1 MPIHDIEIEKKA
13 LAKEYK
19 ELLRISYQ
27 SLSKDDKKLI
37 RKAFDYAVDAHQHQ
51 RRKSGEAYIFHPIAV
66 AKIVA
71 SEIGLDAVSIA
82 SALIHDVVEDNN
94 DHTLERIQKE
104 FGDKIAKIVDGLTKI
119 GKLNTKGY
127 SDVSIQAENYRKMLL
142 TLNEDVRVIII
153 KIADRLHNMQTLGSM
168 PYEKQ
173 IQKASET
180 LYIYAPLA
188 HRIGLYNIKTELEDL
203 GLKYTDPDTYDEIS
217 KKLIESKKDQDE
229 YIDKFNSIISSTLT
243 KEKLKYNIKGRT
255 KSIFSI
261 NNKMIRQGISFEE
274 VYDKFAVRI
283 VYKSKPEKE
292 KFIAWKIYS
301 IITDNFTPNPTR
313 LRDWI
318 SAPKSTG
325 YEALHITV
333 VGPKSKWVEVQIRS
347 ERMDEIAEK
356 GYAAHYKY
364 KQKDDTNDNLDSWIN
379 KLQEALENSETNA
392 VDFVEQFKL
401 NLYSKEIFV
410 FTPTGDL
417 KSLPKGATPLDFA
430 FAIHTEVGLKTR
442 GAKVNGKLVPL
453 SHILK
458 SGDQV
463 DIMTSENVKP
473 TVNWLDF
480 VVTSKAKS
488 KIKSSLNIEKKIIAI
503 EGKQILKRK
512 LKQFKIKLDDKISGY
527 MMKFFKIN
535 ASNDLFYDVGI
546 GKIDNKQIK
555 RFVSDYNSSFIGF
568 IRRRIG
574 SNNKKVDKINE
585 IEHSIKFD
593 KLIFGKDQE
602 LLKYSMAN
610 CCEPIPGD
618 PVFGF
623 VSVNDGIKVH
633 KKDCPNSI
641 SLRSNYAY
649 RIISAK
655 WIDSQSHEFNTKIS
669 LTGIDDIGIISQI
682 AATVSDSMNVN
693 MNKLS
698 FESNDGVFT
707 GTISLEVKNKVILNK
722 LLKSLK
728 KIDGIDNV
736 SRN

>member
-1 MPIHDIEIEKKA
+1 MLVEDKILPREINNLYIDLVEG
-13 LAKEYK
+13 
-19 ELLRISYQ
+19 SYQ
-27 SLSKDDKKLI
+27 KLNENEKEIIKDSLI
-37 RKAFDYAVDAHQHQ
+37 IAYNAHDGQL
-51 RRKSGEAYIFHPIAV
+51 RKSGEPYIYHPLGV
-66 AKIVA
+66 AKIV
-71 SEIGLDAVSIA
+71 SHNIGLDCDSI
-82 SALIHDVVEDNN
+82 SAALLHDVVEDTKLTAKDIKKAVGKN
-94 DHTLERIQKE
+94 
-104 FGDKIAKIVDGLTKI
+104 IAKIVDGLTKI
-119 GKLNTKGY
+119 STLSKSKDH
-127 SDVSIQAENYRKMLL
+127 SVQAENYRRMLL
-142 TLNEDVRVIII
+142 TLHNDIRVILI
-153 KIADRLHNMQTLGSM
+153 KIADRLHNMRTIEYLNDIKK
-168 PYEKQ
+168 EK
-173 IQKASET
+173 IASES

-188 HRIGLYNIKTELEDL
+188 HRVGLFNLKNELEDL
-203 GLKYTDPDTYDEIS
+203 SLKTINPKIYKSIKGKFDKS
-217 KKLIESKKDQDE
+217 KQSQEKYIESFK
-229 YIDKFNSIISSTLT
+229 NLIIQNLDNQ
-243 KEKLKYNIKGRT
+243 KIKYSIKGRN
-255 KSIFSI
+255 KSIYSI
-261 NNKMIRQGISFEE
+261 NNKMQKKNISFNE
-274 VYDKFAVRI
+274 VYDRFAIRI
-283 VYKSKPEKE
+283 IYKSSKKDE

-301 IITDNFTPNPTR
+301 IISDNFTPNPAR
-313 LRDWI
+313 FKDWI
-318 SAPKSTG
+318 TYPKVNG
-325 YEALHITV
+325 YEALHLTV
-333 VGPKSKWVEVQIRS
+333 IGPENRWVEIQIRS

-356 GYAAHYKY
+356 GYAAHFNYKHGET
-364 KQKDDTNDNLDSWIN
+364 KQKEVDVWLN
-379 KLQEALENSETNA
+379 KLQDVLIDDSQHAI
-392 VDFVEQFKL
+392 DFVEDFKL
-401 NLYSKEIFV
+401 NFYSEEIYV
-410 FTPTGDL
+410 FTPKGDL
-417 KSLPKGATPLDFA
+417 KSIKSGSTALDFA
-430 FAIHTEVGLKTR
+430 FHVHTDIGTKTR
-442 GAKVNGKLVPL
+442 GARVNGKLVPL

-488 KIKSSLNIEKKIIAI
+488 KIKSSLNIEKKRIAI

-512 LKQFKIKLDDKISGY
+512 LKQFKIKLDDKVSGHI
-527 MMKFFKIN
+527 MKFFKIN
-535 ASNDLFYDVGI
+535 ASNDLFYNVGI

-602 LLKYSMAN
+602 SLKYSMAN

-649 RIISAK
+649 RVISAK

-682 AATVSDSMNVN
+682 AATISGLMNVN

-698 FESNDGVFT
+698 FESNDGFFT

-728 KIDGIDNV
+728 KIDGIDKV